1 MLVLFAAFSC
11 VKETAPEQPVEN
23 QPERF
28 TEYDPV
34 VRFGLETYMGGDEE
48 TKTIYAGEDE
58 YDLVFDEAL
67 GKYIRYE
74 RINWNCGPVTNPED
88 KLDTVRIW
96 SNALFT
102 KKDNKKSADYSPGTI
117 PGVTNKTGN
126 IKDSAADAKIV
137 SADEKDN
144 FYWDLS
150 KDPRYFFAVYPT
162 PTDRPS
168 LSVTEP
174 SGTPPTVS
182 VSGLIPRYQEY
193 LRKKETGNVIE
204 YLPDMSNAYMYAA
217 SKIPSADAG
226 YVKVPLRFKPLFSAV
241 KLKMKS
247 AVGGEKYRLKKVE
260 LRTDLFYDDL
270 HQNDPKRVNKPNEG
284 TALNGKFTATFSTT
298 PSGDAKKPE
307 YTGDFTVTSCP
318 VPSSDS
324 DTTYKRLTIYIK
336 EGDRVWLNDEEV
348 NVTFLALPIL
358 QEVMTIVYTFEVN
371 DGFGNPEKD
380 DKGKIIEVTR
390 YLALQQKTNKK
401 DNTGK
406 HSEFQKEDWYKLPG
420 ATKLY
425 VKSNVPEIQY
435 YFDVFMQGNLP
446 RTWKA
451 GSKQPQPKS
460 GESFPDKNFF
470 EAKDFY
476 AVMSYRDSAG
486 ILQPLRWKVTGYRE
500 NAASGPFLDTPP
512 SWLHLRGDGPW
523 TKRVPFDV
531 MDSKHP
537 GYPYVTP
544 STPSPFDPWDVPQ
557 GQGTRMT
564 NSVDKGKNPVSEE
577 SPEFVGYLN
586 IDHHA
591 YTYYDAGG
599 YNKGA
604 RTWEWTN
611 HGSYIHSTPNGEFLH
626 HQNDGVDYPDSPGWA
641 GDKTKGEAY
650 AYDLSSHDIYG
661 TLTADFN
668 GDISHANTANCYV
681 VSAPGWYRFP
691 AVYGNGLKNGLY
703 NTNAYN
709 GVEGKNGLMGKF
721 LDYKAS
727 GIENPWISY
736 DIESVS
742 VVWDDADCMVSTRKD
757 AETGM
762 DRNAFCEIIE
772 GKKYIYFYV
781 DDIAQSNAVI
791 AAKDK
796 DGKIIWSW
804 HIWAVTNPGETLET
818 IELQSNQT
826 ICNPVTYTG
835 TNLLFI
841 PGSLEQRQKEVRYNE
856 DLESPR
862 PSCVPN
868 YFWKA
873 SDLGQNG
880 KEDGSV
886 LPRYCDVEFTQY
898 FKGKEVKK
906 VVRRVY
912 QSGVEDNR
920 SETPCYQ
927 WGRKDPFLEDFLII
941 EPLPPTT
948 SENTNFTIINPTVF
962 YYGNNTNF
970 PTGKRYDNLW
980 NTNVKEILTNSFA
993 DGRSGGSQDRV
1004 VQKTIYD
1011 PSPVGFVVPNM
1022 LAFSGLNPF
1031 GPISQVRFPLQEAD
1045 KIAYDHLN
1053 TYTNK
1058 RYVDFYAYYDS
1069 GEEYLRKIDQTKT
1082 IRIFVRGR
1090 IRGSNADT
1098 LAGKYPGV
1106 YENTA
1111 GAYYWT
1117 SEPSFNEGNHF
1128 FARSFTMD
1136 SDNYMGTQGIRLW
1149 PVAGT
1154 PVYKILN
1161 PSGNPTGGT
1170 RVAQGKWQRSH
1181 GQIVRPMMEP

>member
-1 MLVLFAAFSC
+1 MKSKVLGVLLVLFAAFSC

-23 QPERF
+23 QPERL

-102 KKDNKKSADYSPGTI
+102 KKDNIKSADYSPGTI

-162 PTDRPS
+162 PTDRTS

-182 VSGLIPRYQEY
+182 VSGRIPRYQEY

-241 KLKMKS
+241 KLKMQS

-318 VPSSDS
+318 VLSSDS

-451 GSKQPQPKS
+451 ETPRPK
-460 GESFPDKNFF
+460 GTFY
-470 EAKDFY
+470 EAKNFY
-476 AVMSYRDSAG
+476 AVKSFRDSAG
-486 ILQPLRWKVTGYRE
+486 IKQPLRWKVTQYKPENGSWGDTPPDWLHLKGDAPWEAQAPFDVAPVSFTDAWNDNPQGKGTRMKNEVKKNDLVIGYRE
-500 NAASGPFLDTPP
+500 
-512 SWLHLRGDGPW
+512 
-523 TKRVPFDV
+523 
-531 MDSKHP
+531 
-537 GYPYVTP
+537 
-544 STPSPFDPWDVPQ
+544 FDPY
-557 GQGTRMT
+557 
-564 NSVDKGKNPVSEE
+564 S
-577 SPEFVGYLN
+577 
-586 IDHHA
+586 
-591 YTYYDAGG
+591 YTYYSAGAPNLDDSYSRKWG
-599 YNKGA
+599 WANP
-604 RTWEWTN
+604 
-611 HGSYIHSTPNGEFLH
+611 GSYIFKDL
-626 HQNDGVDYPDSPGWA
+626 DGNFNHPKDKGDDGYDVFPDSTAWRGLA
-641 GDKTKGEAY
+641 GEAY

-661 TLTADFN
+661 KLTADFN

-691 AVYGNGLKNGLY
+691 AVYGNGLKNGLN

-709 GVEGKNGLMGKF
+709 GVGGDGLMGKF

-781 DDIAQSNAVI
+781 DDIAQGNAVI

-841 PGSLEQRQKEVRYNE
+841 SGSLAQRQKEVRYNE

-927 WGRKDPFLEDFLII
+927 WGRKDPFLIDFLII

-962 YYGNNTNF
+962 YYGSNTNF

-980 NTNVKEILTNSFA
+980 NTNVDEILTNSFA
-993 DGRSGGSQDRV
+993 DGRDGGSKDRV

-1031 GPISQVRFPLQEAD
+1031 GPISQVRFPLQEAE
-1045 KIAYDHLN
+1045 KIAYDHVN

-1082 IRIFVRGR
+1082 IRFFVRGR
-1090 IRGSNADT
+1090 IRGSNADAPT
-1098 LAGKYPGV
+1098 GKYPGV

-1154 PVYKILN
+1154 PVYKILDS
-1161 PSGNPTGGT
+1161 SGNPTGGT
-1170 RVAQGKWQRSH
+1170 RPAQGKWQRSH
-1181 GQIVRPMMEP
+1181 GQIVRPMMEEP

>member
-1 MLVLFAAFSC
+1 MTGQEMVGISRYNWFFILVAFFATLSC
-11 VKETAPEQPVEN
+11 VKEEVVEQPVEN
-23 QPERF
+23 QPERL

-102 KKDNKKSADYSPGTI
+102 KKDNIKSADYSPGTI

-137 SADEKDN
+137 STDEKDN

-162 PTDRPS
+162 PTDRTS

-182 VSGLIPRYQEY
+182 VSGRIPRYQEY

-241 KLKMKS
+241 KLKMQS

-318 VPSSDS
+318 VLSSDS

-371 DGFGNPEKD
+371 DGLGNPEKD

-401 DNTGK
+401 DNTGT
-406 HSEFQKEDWYKLPG
+406 HSEFQKEDWYQLPG

-486 ILQPLRWKVTGYRE
+486 ILQPLRWRVTGYRE
-500 NAASGPFLDTPP
+500 NAASGPFSDTPP

-604 RTWEWTN
+604 RKWEWTN

-626 HQNDGVDYPDSPGWA
+626 HQNDGVDYPDIPGGWA

-650 AYDLSSHDIYG
+650 AYDLSSHNIYG
-661 TLTADFN
+661 KLTADFN

-691 AVYGNGLKNGLY
+691 AVYGNALKDGADNIAAYNKNGSP
-703 NTNAYN
+703 AK
-709 GVEGKNGLMGKF
+709 GIMGAF
-721 LDYKAS
+721 LDHTGKGIS
-727 GIENPWISY
+727 GPWIPY
-736 DIESVS
+736 TIKSVD
-742 VVWDDADCMVSTRKD
+742 VLWDDANHIVAQHATKSIRT
-757 AETGM
+757 
-762 DRNAFCEIIE
+762 DRSAFCATI
-772 GKKYIYFYV
+772 GGMQYIYFYV
-781 DDIAQSNAVI
+781 DDIAQGNVVI
-791 AAKDK
+791 AAKDET
-796 DGKIIWSW
+796 DTIVWSW
-804 HIWAVTNPGETLET
+804 HIWAVADPDNYL
-818 IELQSNQT
+818 
-826 ICNPVTYTG
+826 
-835 TNLLFI
+835 
-841 PGSLEQRQKEVRYNE
+841 KEVTVKSNE
-856 DLESPR
+856 IDVNGSNNQYK
-862 PSCVPN
+862 SHYTAGN
-868 YFWKA
+868 TFWKDA
-873 SDLGQNG
+873 DLGQNG
-880 KEDGSV
+880 KESTV
-886 LPRYCDVEFTQY
+886 ENRYCDVEFTQF
-898 FKGKEVKK
+898 FKGRVVAK
-906 VVRRVY
+906 VVRRVL
-912 QSGVEDNR
+912 QSGVKDDADIA
-920 SETPCYQ
+920 PQYQ
-927 WGRKDPFLEDFLII
+927 WGRKDPIRADI
-941 EPLPPTT
+941 EMHPKIVELPKVTDEI
-948 SENTNFTIINPTVF
+948 ENTHELIQHPDVF
-962 YYGNNTNF
+962 YKGSAATVA
-970 PTGKRYDNLW
+970 TGKRYDNLW
-980 NTNVKEILTNSFA
+980 NTNVTTCITNNKA
-993 DGRSGGSQDRV
+993 DNTPGASCERDV
-1004 VQKTIYD
+1004 EKTIYD
-1011 PSPVGFVVPNM
+1011 PSPVGYCLPNM
-1022 LAFSGLNPF
+1022 FAFSGFNPWK
-1031 GPISQVRFPLQEAD
+1031 PIDQEFVPDDDAARNGIAKNPKSTFPSG
-1045 KIAYDHLN
+1045 
-1053 TYTNK
+1053 
-1058 RYVDFYAYYDS
+1058 YVDFYCGYKGSETYRRDPK
-1069 GEEYLRKIDQTKT
+1069 GET
-1082 IRIFVRGR
+1082 IRIYVTGRRNGNKGERDRSIIHTGDGTNRG
-1090 IRGSNADT
+1090 AF
-1098 LAGKYPGV
+1098 
-1106 YENTA
+1106 
-1111 GAYYWT
+1111 YWT
-1117 SEPSFNEGNHF
+1117 SEPALWSDTYYSRALWFTRPEGTAGSSNKW
-1128 FARSFTMD
+1128 
-1136 SDNYMGTQGIRLW
+1136 QLC
-1149 PVAGT
+1149 PVAGA
-1154 PVYKILN
+1154 PKA
-1161 PSGNPTGGT
+1161 G
-1170 RVAQGKWQRSH
+1170 QEKWQRTHALS
-1181 GQIVRPMMEP
+1181 VRPMCQP